1 MRKVLLATTAIVAL
15 GGVSAASAD
24 ISVSGGFEFKYDSW
38 GGANSTTANSN
49 SITNATKFKISASS
63 VADNGMSLSAFVHQD
78 GTTTGAFNDF
88 GATIADDWGQFD
100 FRDAEKGDAFET
112 STDITAEEGYNGATN
127 LSGTLKYH
135 PTDSQVAAS
144 DISYMSPNMSGFQFS
159 VGYDDTGAAEDTTSM
174 GAQYAMT
181 AGDASVTLKYA
192 ASSKGSATTTG
203 RDGTDATSMGLVVAM
218 SGVTL
223 TLAQNDT
230 EVKAT
235 AATGDRDYEAS
246 SASIAYTISDAM
258 AVQMYSGETDDKK
271 KASFKFKDTGYGLT
285 YTITPGLAASV
296 THNSWDHTD
305 SSGTKDSG
313 TNTAVALN
321 LSF

>member
-38 GGANSTTANSN
+38 SGANSTTANNN
-49 SITNATKFKISASS
+49 SITNASKFKISAST
-63 VADNGMSLSAFVHQD
+63 VADNGMTLSAYTYQA
-78 GTTTGAFNDF
+78 GSTSGAFDDA
-88 GATIADDWGQFD
+88 GASISDDWGTIGFW
-100 FRDAEKGDAFET
+100 DAEKGDAFAT
-112 STDITAEEGYNGATN
+112 ATDITAEEGYNGATN
-127 LSGTLKYH
+127 TLDYK
-135 PTDSQVAAS
+135 PADEQVEAA
-144 DISYMSPNMSGFQFS
+144 DVSYLSPNMSGFQFS
-159 VGYDDTGAAEDTTSM
+159 VGINDTGAAEDATMM
-174 GAQYAMT
+174 GAQYAMS
-181 AGDASVTLKYA
+181 AGDAAITLKYA
-192 ASSKGSATTTG
+192 VSSKGSATTTG
-203 RDGTDATSMGLVVAM
+203 RDGTDASSMGLVVAM

-235 AATGDRDYEAS
+235 AAASDADYEAS
-246 SASIAYTISDAM
+246 SAAIAYTISDTM
-258 AVQMYSGETDDKK
+258 AVQMYSGETDNKK
-271 KASFKFKDTGYGLT
+271 DADFSFKDTGYGVT

-296 THNSWDHTD
+296 THNSWDHTNN
-305 SSGTKDSG
+305 SGTKDSG

>member
-38 GGANSTTANSN
+38 SGANSTTANNN
-49 SITNATKFKISASS
+49 SITNASKFKISAST
-63 VADNGMSLSAFVHQD
+63 VADNGMTLSAYTYQD
-78 GTTTGAFNDF
+78 GSTSGAFDDA
-88 GATIADDWGQFD
+88 GASISDDWGTIGFW
-100 FRDAEKGDAFET
+100 DAESGDAFAT
-112 STDITAEEGYNGATN
+112 ATDITAEEGYNGATN
-127 LSGTLKYH
+127 TLNYKPADEQVEAADVSYLS
-135 PTDSQVAAS
+135 PS
-144 DISYMSPNMSGFQFS
+144 MSGFQFS
-159 VGYDDTGAAEDTTSM
+159 VGINDTGAAEDATMM
-174 GAQYAMT
+174 GAQYAMS
-181 AGDASVTLKYA
+181 AGDAAITLKYA
-192 ASSKGSATTTG
+192 VSSKGSATTTG
-203 RDGTDATSMGLVVAM
+203 RDGTDASSMGLVVAM

-235 AATGDRDYEAS
+235 AAASDADYEAS
-246 SASIAYTISDAM
+246 SAAIAYTISDTM
-258 AVQMYSGETDDKK
+258 AVQMYSGETDNKK
-271 KASFKFKDTGYGLT
+271 DADFSFKDTGYGVT

-296 THNSWDHTD
+296 THNSWDHTNN
-305 SSGTKDSG
+305 SGTKDSG

>member
-38 GGANSTTANSN
+38 SGANSTTANNN
-49 SITNATKFKISASS
+49 SITNASKFKISAST
-63 VADNGMSLSAFVHQD
+63 VADNGMTLSAYTYQD
-78 GTTTGAFNDF
+78 GSTSGAFDDA
-88 GATIADDWGQFD
+88 GASISDDWGTIGFW
-100 FRDAEKGDAFET
+100 DAEKGDAFAT
-112 STDITAEEGYNGATN
+112 ATDNTAEEGYNGATN
-127 LSGTLKYH
+127 TLDYK
-135 PTDSQVAAS
+135 PADEQVEAA
-144 DISYMSPNMSGFQFS
+144 DVSYLSPNMSGFQFS
-159 VGYDDTGAAEDTTSM
+159 VGINDTGAAEDATMM
-174 GAQYAMT
+174 GAQYAMS
-181 AGDASVTLKYA
+181 AGDAAITLKYA
-192 ASSKGSATTTG
+192 VSSKGSATTTG
-203 RDGTDATSMGLVVAM
+203 RDGTDASSMGLVVAM

-235 AATGDRDYEAS
+235 AAASDADYEAS
-246 SASIAYTISDAM
+246 SAAIAYTISDTM
-258 AVQMYSGETDDKK
+258 AVQMYSGETDNKK
-271 KASFKFKDTGYGLT
+271 DADFSFKDTGYGVT

-296 THNSWDHTD
+296 THNSWDHTNN
-305 SSGTKDSG
+305 SGTKDSG

>member
-24 ISVSGGFEFKYDSW
+24 ISVSGGAEFKYDSW
-38 GGANSTTANSN
+38 SGANSTTANNN
-49 SITNATKFKISASS
+49 SITNQTKFKISAST
-63 VADNGMSLSAFVHQD
+63 VADNGMTLTAYTMQD
-78 GTTTGAFNDF
+78 GSATGAFNDAGF
-88 GATIADDWGQFD
+88 SIADDWGTLGFW
-100 FRDAEKGDAFET
+100 DAESGDAFAT
-112 STDITAEEGYNGATN
+112 ATDITAEEGYAGATN
-127 LSGTLKYH
+127 TLDYK
-135 PTDSQVAAS
+135 PADEQVEHADAS
-144 DISYMSPNMSGFQFS
+144 YLSPNMSGFQFS
-159 VGYDDTGAAEDTTSM
+159 LGIQDTGAAEDATSM
-174 GAQYAMT
+174 GASYAMT
-181 AGDASVTLKYA
+181 AGDAAITLKYA

-203 RDGTDATSMGLVVAM
+203 RDGTDASSMGLVVAM

-235 AATGDRDYEAS
+235 AASNDADYEAS
-246 SASIAYTISDAM
+246 SMALAYTVSDAM
-258 AVQMYSGETDDKK
+258 SVQMYTGETDNKK
-271 KASFKFKDTGYGLT
+271 TAAFKFKDTGYGVT

-296 THNSWDHTD
+296 THNSWDHTNN
-305 SSGTKDSG
+305 SGTKDSG

>member
-38 GGANSTTANSN
+38 SGANSTTANNN
-49 SITNATKFKISASS
+49 SITNASKFKISAST
-63 VADNGMSLSAFVHQD
+63 VADNGMTLSAYTYQD
-78 GTTTGAFNDF
+78 GSTSGAFDDA
-88 GATIADDWGQFD
+88 GASISDDWGTIGFW
-100 FRDAEKGDAFET
+100 DAEKGDAFAT
-112 STDITAEEGYNGATN
+112 ATDITAEEGYNGATN
-127 LSGTLKYH
+127 TLDYK
-135 PTDSQVAAS
+135 PADEQVEAA
-144 DISYMSPNMSGFQFS
+144 DVSYLSPNMSGFQFS
-159 VGYDDTGAAEDTTSM
+159 VGINDTGAAEDATMM
-174 GAQYAMT
+174 GAQYAMS
-181 AGDASVTLKYA
+181 AGDAAITLKYA
-192 ASSKGSATTTG
+192 VSSKGSATTTG
-203 RDGTDATSMGLVVAM
+203 RDGTDASSMGLVVAM

-235 AATGDRDYEAS
+235 AAASDADYEAS
-246 SASIAYTISDAM
+246 SAAIAYTISDTM
-258 AVQMYSGETDDKK
+258 AVQMYSGETDNKK
-271 KASFKFKDTGYGLT
+271 DADFSFKDTGYGVT

-296 THNSWDHTD
+296 THNSWDHTNN
-305 SSGTKDSG
+305 SGTKDSG

>member
-24 ISVSGGFEFKYDSW
+24 ISVSGGAEFKYESW
-38 GGANSTTANSN
+38 GGANSTSANSN
-49 SITNATKFKISASS
+49 KVTNQTKFKISASS
-63 VADNGMSLSAFVHQD
+63 VADNGMTLSAYTLQD
-78 GTTTGAFNDF
+78 GSSTGAFNDAGF
-88 GATIADDWGQFD
+88 SIADDWGTLGFW
-100 FRDAEKGDAFET
+100 DAESGDAFET
-112 STDITAEEGYNGATN
+112 NTDITAEEGYNGATN

-135 PTDSQVAAS
+135 PTDSQIGPADV
-144 DISYMSPNMSGFQFS
+144 SYLSPNMGGFQFS
-159 VGYDDTGAAEDTTSM
+159 VGYDDTGAAEDTTMM
-174 GAQYAMT
+174 GGQYAMT
-181 AGDASVTLKYA
+181 AGDAAITLKYA

-235 AATGDRDYEAS
+235 AASGDQDYEAS

-271 KASFKFKDTGYGLT
+271 NTSFKFKDTGYGLT

-305 SSGTKDSG
+305 SSGT
-313 TNTAVALN
+313 
-321 LSF
+321 

>member
-24 ISVSGGFEFKYDSW
+24 ISVSGGAEFKYDSW
-38 GGANSTTANSN
+38 SGANSTTANNN
-49 SITNATKFKISASS
+49 SVTNQTKFKISASS
-63 VADNGMSLSAFVHQD
+63 VADNGMTLAAYTMQD
-78 GTTTGAFNDF
+78 GSSNGNFNDF
-88 GATIADDWGQFD
+88 GFSISDDWGTLGFH
-100 FRDAEKGDAFET
+100 DAAGVVGQT

-127 LSGTLKYH
+127 TLDYK
-135 PTDSQVAAS
+135 PADEQIPDADV
-144 DISYMSPNMSGFQFS
+144 SYTSPSMSGFQFS
-159 VGYDDTGAAEDTTSM
+159 VGMDDTTAAEDTTMM
-174 GAQYAMT
+174 GAQYSMS
-181 AGDASVTLKYA
+181 AGDAAITVKYA

-203 RDGTDATSMGLVVAM
+203 RDGTDATSMAIVVGM

-235 AATGDRDYEAS
+235 SAASDADYEAS
-246 SASIAYTISDAM
+246 SMALAYTISDAL
-258 AVQMYSGETDDKK
+258 AIQMYTGETDNKK
-271 KASFKFKDTGYGLT
+271 DTDFKFKDTGYGLT

-296 THNSWDHTD
+296 THNSWDHTNNG
-305 SSGTKDSG
+305 GTKDSG